1 MGLGFDLAARREP
14 DLLRSMQLTALKER
28 LLVAFREQ
36 AERRAEFRAQ
46 ERVYVEAIRVGL
58 MEPLEPPVKQR

>member
-1 MGLGFDLAARREP
+1 
-14 DLLRSMQLTALKER
+14 MQLTALKER